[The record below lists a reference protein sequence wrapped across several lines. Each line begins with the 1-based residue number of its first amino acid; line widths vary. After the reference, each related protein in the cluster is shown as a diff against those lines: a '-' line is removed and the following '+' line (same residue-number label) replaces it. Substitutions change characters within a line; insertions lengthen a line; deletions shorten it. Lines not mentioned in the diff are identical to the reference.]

1 MAQDPPV
8 LDFFPS
14 KFSIIQNYG
23 KDEITEDSGVKTEN
37 LHPFQLIRVEEEAI
51 TVAPGTINNHYAG
64 PGGIINHTASTS
76 LDYLV
81 LDCNAGSNG
90 VSNAEIKVESS
101 PPDGFS
107 WSENA
112 VPGNFQILLAAFS
125 QSESYQLIRNNLYA
139 DIAVAHSNIKQNISI
154 GEYDSDIYYQ
164 WRVVEV

>member
-14 KFSIIQNYG
+14 RFSISQTYG
-23 KDEITEDSGVKTEN
+23 RNEDLNDSGAKIEN
-37 LHPFQLIRVEEEAI
+37 LHPFQLISVATDAI
-51 TVAPGTINNHYAG
+51 TIAPGTINNHYAG
-64 PGGIINHTASTS
+64 PGGVIDHNVGTS

-81 LDCNAGSNG
+81 LDVNAGTNG
-90 VSNAEIKVESS
+90 VSNASIDIQSS

-107 WSENA
+107 WSKNS
-112 VPGNFQILLAAFS
+112 VPGSFQVLLAAFS
-125 QSESYQLIRNNLYA
+125 EGELYQIVRNNLYA
-139 DIAVAHSNIKQNISI
+139 DITTAHTSIKQNISI